1 MQSNQ
6 HQHQHQHHHQSL
18 DDLLDAVKQLHAK
31 YADDEFMRG
40 KLAAHI
46 AHLPALMDA
55 ANQARDDKEQR
66 KKTLLTASDEFIE
79 QFLNES
85 PQYYYNANVELFFV
99 YDADADCNYSVINE
113 DDILHPILTKISCNR
128 ELMPWKYKIKNQVLR
143 RIKDRDLLSSIPES
157 QTIQRT
163 LNMLCPSLFR
173 TRDCAK
179 YFLTVIGDVI
189 LKKTVLTSDGAGTGT
204 GTGTGTGKGGVE
216 PIYIA
221 TPKARQFIKGLSQE
235 CSTLFGTSL
244 LSAFKFK
251 FYEYAFSE
259 CRMLDMN
266 DVAMDAFSP
275 PFKHRLVDIFCVAAH
290 YSQRYDNA
298 EAFLNTQC
306 KDTITHNRVLYL
318 KHHPEDQ
325 LIANF
330 VATCTEPSPQS
341 NMNISW
347 KNMMYLWKVFIEEE
361 RIPNVFFAH
370 ALKSRL
376 MQHLPNYS
384 ETADSFL
391 QLTSKHLPLVARFKD
406 FWTHTIVLSQNDE
419 PDDACELEID
429 EFTMLFKQHHH
440 QQLQQVAQP
449 SPQLQ
454 SHNHNDATFLGL
466 IRHFYPDVVIEND
479 KHLMHVS
486 CTLWDKRND
495 VLSAIQECA
504 AATTTQPAPYKAYE
518 FYCQHQRLKCKN
530 SAAGTGSH
538 HLIVSKKYFEKIYNE
553 NKF

>member
-1 MQSNQ
+1 MQTTNELMSV
-6 HQHQHQHHHQSL
+6 
-18 DDLLDAVKQLHAK
+18 VKCMCEK
-31 YADDEFMRG
+31 YAEDEFMLG
-40 KLAAHI
+40 KLTAHI
-46 AHLPALMDA
+46 AQLPAAMDA

-85 PQYYYNANVELFFV
+85 PHYYYNANVELFFV
-99 YDADADCNYSVINE
+99 YDADAECNYSVINE

-143 RIKDRDLLSSIPES
+143 RIKDRELLSSIPES

-163 LNMLCPSLFR
+163 LNMLCPTLFR

-179 YFLTVIGDVI
+179 YFLTVLGDVL
-189 LKKTVLTSDGAGTGT
+189 LKKTGITSNDDVPTSSAD
-204 GTGTGTGKGGVE
+204 

-221 TPKARQFIKGLSQE
+221 TPKSRVFIKGLSQE
-235 CSTLFGTSL
+235 CSTLFGMSL

-251 FYEYAFSE
+251 FYEYAFSD
-259 CRMLDMN
+259 CRLLDMN

-275 PFKHRLVDIFCVAAH
+275 PFKNRLIDIFCVAAH

-298 EAFLNTQC
+298 EAFLNKQC
-306 KDTITHNRVLYL
+306 NDTVTHHRVLYL
-318 KHHPEDQ
+318 KHHTEDQ
-325 LIANF
+325 LIAKF

-341 NMNISW
+341 NMSISW

-361 RIPNVFFAH
+361 RIPNVFFTH
-370 ALKSRL
+370 ALKARL
-376 MQHLPNYS
+376 MQHLSNYS

-406 FWTHTIVLSQNDE
+406 FWTHAILLYE
-419 PDDACELEID
+419 HDDAGACELEID
-429 EFTMLFKQHHH
+429 EFTMLFKQYHL

-486 CTLWDKRND
+486 CTMWNKRGD
-495 VLSAIQECA
+495 VLAAMQEY
-504 AATTTQPAPYKAYE
+504 ATSTTMQPASYKAYE
-518 FYCQHQRLKCKN
+518 FYCQQQRLKCKN
-530 SAAGTGSH
+530 NHGTH